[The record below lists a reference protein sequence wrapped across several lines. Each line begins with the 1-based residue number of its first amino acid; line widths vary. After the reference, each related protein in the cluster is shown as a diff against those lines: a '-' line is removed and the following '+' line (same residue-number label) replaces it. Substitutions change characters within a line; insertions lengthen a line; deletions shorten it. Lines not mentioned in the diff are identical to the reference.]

1 MVKASKVQKDGQHH
15 KTSQKQ
21 ETQSQLKRLTSK
33 RQELQQH
40 AAHIVQ
46 NESTDTNFFSTHLA
60 TMEEVPESWCGV
72 HLDQRKQM
80 DKYKVLSGVEGRE
93 TFAEVY
99 AMFGYGLVWTS
110 GKITSAYFVSLLD
123 TSLVGGFEYDSHPQN
138 GMIIPIDFHVLS
150 NGLNQSHN
158 FRNWINDFSSK
169 LHHFPSFSHGYSRR
183 FATATARTASFVT
196 ANDVGH
202 WDQKH
207 PKVLIVGKKHAK
219 NLIAMYSGPTQFKK

>member
-1 MVKASKVQKDGQHH
+1 
-15 KTSQKQ
+15 
-21 ETQSQLKRLTSK
+21 
-33 RQELQQH
+33 
-40 AAHIVQ
+40 
-46 NESTDTNFFSTHLA
+46 
-60 TMEEVPESWCGV
+60 MEEVPESWCGV

-158 FRNWINDFSSK
+158 FRN
-169 LHHFPSFSHGYSRR
+169 
-183 FATATARTASFVT
+183 
-196 ANDVGH
+196 
-202 WDQKH
+202 
-207 PKVLIVGKKHAK
+207 
-219 NLIAMYSGPTQFKK
+219 